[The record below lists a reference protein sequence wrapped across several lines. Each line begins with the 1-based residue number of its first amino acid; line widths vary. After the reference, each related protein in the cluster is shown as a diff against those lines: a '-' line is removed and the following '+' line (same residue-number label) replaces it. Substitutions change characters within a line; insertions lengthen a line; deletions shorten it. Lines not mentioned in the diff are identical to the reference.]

1 MNANASRPNRA
12 PVKPAADP
20 CQVSEADLKRIDD
33 ISALLLTFNDPRAG
47 ADVLSR
53 HVERIPVLKARVLR
67 SFEQRHPGRYANMG
81 EPTSM
86 NIGQMIALLGNRQ
99 LESILF
105 ELLEDIVTLSS
116 GAR

>member
-1 MNANASRPNRA
+1 MNSNAPKLARSGTQL
-12 PVKPAADP
+12 PAVDP
-20 CQVSEADLKRIDD
+20 CMVTIADLKRIDD

-67 SFEQRHPGRYANMG
+67 KFEANHPGRKTR
-81 EPTSM
+81 E
-86 NIGQMIALLGNRQ
+86 IGQMIALLGNRQ

-105 ELLEDIVTLSS
+105 ELLEDIVALSS
-116 GAR
+116 TVASPSR